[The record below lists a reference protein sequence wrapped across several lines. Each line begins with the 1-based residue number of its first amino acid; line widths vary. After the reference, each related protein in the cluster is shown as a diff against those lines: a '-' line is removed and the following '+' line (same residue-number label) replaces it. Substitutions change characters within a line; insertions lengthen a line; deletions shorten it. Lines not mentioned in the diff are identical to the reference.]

1 MISARDYCQIATN
14 QPKRGD
20 KSLQGFPSPLHSTK
34 IFPRLATFP
43 ASRAPL
49 LFLTGFAFAV
59 VFVPVFAATTER
71 KDFPS
76 VWFRI

>member
-20 KSLQGFPSPLHSTK
+20 KSLRGFPSPLTSTK
-34 IFPRLATFP
+34 IGNVP
-43 ASRAPL
+43 SRAPL

-76 VWFRI
+76 VWFRL